1 MTAKEIAGMV
11 ANVLNPWK
19 GDAPPKTFAADAVNQ
34 FVEVPGDR
42 KIVKLPVFRE
52 NAPRKAGTFTFNDVQ
67 DYVAY
72 LNDHSDKDAS
82 RVFMSPDG
90 LDAAVPAVTAT
101 GILDFH
107 NAATGAAGW
116 GEHRAVLKL
125 RIDERL
131 QVWLKALDR
140 TECMQQEEFAAFI
153 EANAAAVIKPA
164 AADIQTIAL
173 KLEGTVS
180 AKFTATRDLD
190 RTDRTLHYEE
200 TTETGDIVVPR
211 AMLIRV
217 PIFENGPLHE
227 VEVRLGFKIA
237 GNGVALFW
245 LRAPLLRVIL
255 REAIA
260 EVRNIIQTETELPVY
275 LGSADLATMLK
286 PEDKAVVV
294 SEAR

>member
-42 KIVKLPVFRE
+42 KIVKLPVFQA
-52 NAPRKAGTFTFNDVQ
+52 NAPRKAGTFTFFDVNH
-67 DYVAY
+67 YVAY
-72 LNDHSDKDAS
+72 LNDHSNKDAS

-90 LDAAVPAVTAT
+90 MEAPVPEVTAV

-107 NAATGAAGW
+107 NAAEGSAGW
-116 GEHRAVLKL
+116 GEHRALLKL

-131 QVWLKALDR
+131 QVWLKAINR
-140 TECMQQEEFAAFI
+140 TECIQQEDFAAFI
-153 EANAAAVIKPA
+153 EENAAAVIKPD
-164 AADIQTIAL
+164 AADLVKMAL
-173 KLEGTVS
+173 QLEGTVG
-180 AKFTATRDLD
+180 AKFSAMKDLD
-190 RTDRTLHYEE
+190 RMDRKLHFEE
-200 TTETGDIVVPR
+200 VTETGDVEVPR
-211 AMLIRV
+211 SIRIRV
-217 PIFENGPLHE
+217 PIFENGPMHE
-227 VEVRLGFKIA
+227 IEVRMGFKIV
-237 GNGVALFW
+237 GNGAVLFW

-260 EVRNIIQTETELPVY
+260 EVRNIIETESELPVY

-286 PEDKAVVV
+286 PEEKAVVV
-294 SEAR
+294 SEAK